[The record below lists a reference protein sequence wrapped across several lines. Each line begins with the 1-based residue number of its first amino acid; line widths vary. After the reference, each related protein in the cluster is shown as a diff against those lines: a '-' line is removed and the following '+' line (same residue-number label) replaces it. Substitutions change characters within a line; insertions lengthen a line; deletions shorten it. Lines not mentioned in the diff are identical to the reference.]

1 MPPFPKGR
9 QSCWCYRIFTV
20 LMSALLLLPS
30 AAQTLAQ
37 KEAKRYPFHYIRTH
51 KVLLLSDLITIGASA
66 AESVTSQQCLNAMGA
81 LHIVTSNCAK
91 QGYMALKMAPFF
103 VIGNHL
109 AYHYAPDPG
118 GRFAVPIFL
127 AVLDIDLAK
136 WTSVNMHQTY
146 WLWKTG
152 CYPCFSAVRMPQT
165 TLRTPSPSGIAETGD
180 RR

>member
-9 QSCWCYRIFTV
+9 QSYRCYRILTV

-37 KEAKRYPFHYIRTH
+37 KEAKRYRFHYIRTH
-51 KVLLLSDLITIGASA
+51 KMLLLSDLITIGASA
-66 AESVTSQQCLNAMGA
+66 AESVTSQLCLNAMGA

-91 QGYMALKMAPFF
+91 QAYMALKMAPFF

-109 AYHYAPDPG
+109 AYHYAPDSES
-118 GRFAVPIFL
+118 RFAVPVTL
-127 AVLDIDLAK
+127 AVFDFDMAT
-136 WTSVNMHQTY
+136 WTAANMHQTY

-152 CYPCFSAVRMPQT
+152 CYPCFSAV
-165 TLRTPSPSGIAETGD
+165 
-180 RR
+180 